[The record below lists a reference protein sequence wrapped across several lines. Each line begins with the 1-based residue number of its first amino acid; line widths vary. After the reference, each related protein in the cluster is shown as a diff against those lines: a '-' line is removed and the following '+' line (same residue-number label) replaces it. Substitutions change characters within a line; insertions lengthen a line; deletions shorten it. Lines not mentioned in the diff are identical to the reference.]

1 MPRDPQHDDA
11 ILRERTR
18 ILRGRILEALAQYR
32 RVAAADVQITQLV
45 SVLGDGD
52 RSEIETQVDYL
63 REKGYVEDATTR
75 LDHRHRVGVQ
85 AVRITA
91 AGIDLV
97 EGVTEDDAIV
107 FG

>member
-1 MPRDPQHDDA
+1 MPPDHNA
-11 ILRERTR
+11 MLRERTR
-18 ILRGRILEALAQYR
+18 IMRGRILEALQHYR
-32 RVAAADVQITQLV
+32 EIAAGDVQITQLV

-52 RSEIETQVDYL
+52 RSEIETQVGYL
-63 REKGYVEDATTR
+63 IEKGYVEDATTR
-75 LDHRHRVGVQ
+75 LDHRHRVGVE

-97 EGVTEDDAIV
+97 EGVVADEAIV

>member
-1 MPRDPQHDDA
+1 MAPEDA
-11 ILRERTR
+11 LMRERTR
-18 ILRGRILEALAQYR
+18 ILRGRILEALSMFRSRA
-32 RVAAADVQITQLV
+32 VEAVQVTQLE
-45 SVLGDGD
+45 SLMRDHRRD
-52 RSEIETQVDYL
+52 EIETQVSYL

-75 LDHRHRVGVQ
+75 LDHRHRVGVE

-97 EGVTEDDAIV
+97 EGVVADEAIV